1 MLFAT
6 TPAASAPGA
15 RHRAASEHRA
25 QPLKMKLM
33 SYDEARQAAKL
44 VGYAQAVEAQ
54 EVQTYLQE
62 VAYLK
67 AMAANSVSAIPAAW
81 LPTAICE
88 EGGRNDPTSGYFGIR
103 EWHGFEGYPTAGS
116 APLSV
121 QLAWE
126 ARYIGGPP
134 DAPGECHSY

>member
-1 MLFAT
+1 
-6 TPAASAPGA
+6 
-15 RHRAASEHRA
+15 
-25 QPLKMKLM
+25 M
-33 SYDEARQAAKL
+33 SYDQARQAAQL

-62 VAYLK
+62 VAYLE
-67 AMAANSVSAIPAAW
+67 AMAANSVNTIPAAW
-81 LPTAICE
+81 LPTAMCE

-103 EWHGFEGYPTAGS
+103 EWHGFDGYPRAGS